1 MSFLTFS
8 HLGAGDIFM
17 YSKLYNALASARI
30 AVEDPLALV
39 RKLEHGDADSSGSTL
54 RTVGIVLLVVLV
66 VGALG
71 LAVMSA
77 ATGAANSVNTTSFN
91 FK

>member
-1 MSFLTFS
+1 
-8 HLGAGDIFM
+8 M
-17 YSKLYNALASARI
+17 YDKLYSALVSTRL
-30 AVEDPLALV
+30 AVEEVKSNPLALV

-71 LAVMSA
+71 YAVMTA
-77 ATGAANSVNTTSFN
+77 ANGAAGSINTASFN
-91 FK
+91 DFQDAP